1 MNRILSLSALLLAGA
16 FWNAGWGQAAYVLP
30 SPTAVDSECTLYIDL
45 SQCQDQR
52 LSDMLDAYPEE
63 DVYLWIW
70 NPSAPLDG
78 NGDWGDSDDHQKM
91 TKVSEKLYSLSFV
104 PSTYFGVDGPT
115 FFTRGIS
122 CLAKFDNGYAYE
134 EEFGGE
140 AKTEDLSVG
149 IVPQLCNGRMCIFP
163 EIREGDDFITFTYDN
178 NQETNPDL
186 QNLSDVYLNLTART
200 DAFTLYTY
208 GDDGVAS
215 TPFDAGT
222 VPELKMT
229 PVDGEPGFFTFTFVP
244 ETFFLGTPSNI
255 DQTPYTGEPL
265 ENGVRWY
272 ITKPGYTFTGPPPA
286 NSLGL
291 LICE

>member
-1 MNRILSLSALLLAGA
+1 MNRISLGLVALLTSTTSLS
-16 FWNAGWGQAAYVLP
+16 FGQAAYVLP
-30 SPTAVDSECTLYIDL
+30 SPTAADSECTLYIDL
-45 SQCQDQR
+45 TQCQDQR
-52 LSDMLDAYPEE
+52 LSDMLDTYPEE
-63 DVYLWIW
+63 DVYLWAW
-70 NPSAPLDG
+70 NPSAPVTG
-78 NGDWGDSDDHQKM
+78 NGDWGDSEDQQLM
-91 TKVSEKLYSLSFV
+91 TKVSEKLYSISFI
-104 PSTYFGVDGPT
+104 PTEYFGVDGPT

-122 CLAKFDNGYAYE
+122 CLAKFDSGYSYE

-163 EIREGDDFITFTYDN
+163 EIRQSDDFVTFTYDN

-186 QNLSDVYLNLTART
+186 QDLDEVYLHLTART

-208 GDDGVAS
+208 GDDGVAA

-222 VPELKMT
+222 VPELRMS
-229 PVDGEPGFFTFTFVP
+229 PVEGKPGFFSFTFVP
-244 ETFFLGTPSNI
+244 EDFFLGTLSNI
-255 DQTPYTGEPL
+255 DQSPYAGEPM

-272 ITKPGYTFTGPPPA
+272 ITKPGYTYTGPPPA

-291 LICE
+291 LLCD

>member
-1 MNRILSLSALLLAGA
+1 MNRISQGLAILLACTTTVA
-16 FWNAGWGQAAYVLP
+16 WGQAAYVLP
-30 SPTAVDSECTLYIDL
+30 SPTAADAECTLYIDL

-52 LSDMLDAYPEE
+52 LSDMLDAYPDEA
-63 DVYLWIW
+63 VYLWAW
-70 NPSAPLDG
+70 NPSAPAAG
-78 NGDWGDSDDHQKM
+78 NGDWGDSDDHQVM
-91 TKVSEKLYSLSFV
+91 TKVAEKLYSFSFI
-104 PSTYFGVDGPT
+104 PTEYFGVDGPT

-149 IVPQLCNGRMCIFP
+149 IVPQLCNGRMCVFP
-163 EIREGDDFITFTYDN
+163 EFREGDDFVTFTYDN

-186 QNLSDVYLNLTART
+186 EDLDEVYLHLTART

-222 VPELKMT
+222 VPELKME
-229 PVDGEPGFFTFTFVP
+229 PVEGKPGFFSFTFVP
-244 ETFFLGTPSNI
+244 EDFFLGTLSNI
-255 DQTPYTGEPL
+255 DQSPYTGEPL

-286 NSLGL
+286 NSLGI
-291 LICE
+291 LICD

>member
-1 MNRILSLSALLLAGA
+1 MNRITTGLAMLLTSTCSLS
-16 FWNAGWGQAAYVLP
+16 FGQAAYILP
-30 SPTAVDSECTLYIDL
+30 SPTAADSECTLYIDL
-45 SQCQDQR
+45 TQCQDQR
-52 LSDMLDAYPEE
+52 LSEMLDAYPDE
-63 DVYLWIW
+63 DVYLWAW
-70 NPSAPLDG
+70 NPSAPVDG
-78 NGDWGDSDDHQKM
+78 NGDWGDSDDHQLM
-91 TKVSEKLYSLSFV
+91 TKVSEKLYSMSFI
-104 PSTYFGVDGPT
+104 PTEYFGVDGPT

-122 CLAKFDNGYAYE
+122 CLAKFDSGYAYE

-163 EIREGDDFITFTYDN
+163 EIREGDDFVTFTYDN

-186 QNLSDVYLNLTART
+186 QDLDEVYLHLTART

-222 VPELKMT
+222 VSELRMD
-229 PVDGEPGFFTFTFVP
+229 PVDGKPGFFSFTFVP
-244 ETFFLGTPSNI
+244 EDFFLGTLSNI
-255 DQTPYTGEPL
+255 DQSPYTGEPL
-265 ENGVRWY
+265 QNGVRWY
-272 ITKPGYTFTGPPPA
+272 VTTPGYSFSGPPPA

-291 LICE
+291 LLCD

>member
-1 MNRILSLSALLLAGA
+1 MNRITTGLAMLLTSTCSLS
-16 FWNAGWGQAAYVLP
+16 FGQAAYVLP
-30 SPTAVDSECTLYIDL
+30 SPTAADSECTLYIDL
-45 SQCQDQR
+45 TQCQDQR
-52 LSDMLDAYPEE
+52 LSEMLDAYPDE
-63 DVYLWIW
+63 DVYLWAW
-70 NPSAPLDG
+70 NPSAPVAG
-78 NGDWGDSDDHQKM
+78 NGDWGDSDDHQLM
-91 TKVSEKLYSLSFV
+91 TKVSEKLYSMSFT
-104 PSTYFGVDGPT
+104 PTEYFGVDGPT

-122 CLAKFDNGYAYE
+122 CLAKFDSGYAYE

-163 EIREGDDFITFTYDN
+163 EIREGDDFVTFTYDN

-186 QNLSDVYLNLTART
+186 QNLDEVYLHLTART

-222 VPELKMT
+222 VPELRMD
-229 PVDGEPGFFTFTFVP
+229 PVDGKPGFFSFTFVP
-244 ETFFLGTPSNI
+244 EDFFLGTLSNI
-255 DQTPYTGEPL
+255 DQSPYTGEPL
-265 ENGVRWY
+265 QNGVRWY
-272 ITKPGYTFTGPPPA
+272 VTTPGYNFTGPPPA

-291 LICE
+291 LLCE